1 MDQPARPAAAAVS
14 SVKLEHP
21 SCPAIRAYSVLHGLV
36 LLHRGLGKLPAQL
49 QYLGEF
55 RRRSFQK
62 FLHGLLVQ
70 GVHLKAMLCKPLL
83 HLLDGV
89 RVFQGGK
96 LLHLCGEF
104 LPGTLINGDGLFH
117 QHHVKLYAPVVDLL
131 VEIVFLPQEIRHGEL
146 RQLLL
151 DRHFGFHIPLVIR
164 DEG

>member
-1 MDQPARPAAAAVS
+1 MDQPARPAAAAVG

-21 SCPAIRAYSVLHGLV
+21 PCPAIRAYGVLHGLV
-36 LLHRGLGKLPAQL
+36 LLYRGFGKLPAQF
-49 QYLGEF
+49 QYLGKL

-70 GVHLKAMLCKPLL
+70 GVHLKAVLCEPLL

-89 RVFQGGK
+89 RVFQSGK
-96 LLHLCGEF
+96 LPHLCGEI
-104 LPGTLINGDGLFH
+104 LPGALIDGDGLFH

-131 VEIVFLPQEIRHGEL
+131 VEMVFLPQEIRHREL

-151 DRHFGFHIPLVIR
+151 DRHFSFHIPLVICNK
-164 DEG
+164 G